1 MCNYLTLMYLLN
13 CIQYGQHNSQDHSK
27 SSFAWYTSMLPMNAP
42 TSRWFLFWLLFWWS
56 KTVGPSDLEEI
67 EIFGHAQV
75 WPTSDP
81 EQIEIL
87 RLVLQ
92 VTRSKVQNGGSW
104 GGIAFS
110 VYIYIFINYVLAFM
124 PFIGL
129 CYSFSFLLIAET
141 NAICYDSKEKITTI
155 DYTVWNPM
163 FFYLHRITL

>member
-110 VYIYIFINYVLAFM
+110 VYIYIYIYKLRISFHAFYWIM
-124 PFIGL
+124 LFFFFL
-129 CYSFSFLLIAET
+129 TNCRDKCYML
-141 NAICYDSKEKITTI
+141 
-155 DYTVWNPM
+155 W
-163 FFYLHRITL
+163 